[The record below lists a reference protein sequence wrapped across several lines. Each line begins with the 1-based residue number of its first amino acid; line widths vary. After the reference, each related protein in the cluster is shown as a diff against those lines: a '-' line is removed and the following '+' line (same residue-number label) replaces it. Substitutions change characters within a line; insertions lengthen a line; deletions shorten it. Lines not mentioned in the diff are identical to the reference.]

1 MTTYVS
7 QSIEG
12 VALNIISTAYDQTA
26 VSSST
31 NSPDNPGPPF
41 TVGTEVICTD
51 GSIWQFVKV
60 ATSATLAFGNV
71 CGIDQ
76 SVFTAAPV
84 IGGATF
90 EATKKRV
97 AFYQNTTSAT
107 AGQYCWLMVS
117 GQPTISVS
125 GAPAKAVQ
133 LYTTDTSGTLDDA
146 IATGSQYPVRNV
158 FMTTT
163 VSGATATTQTS
174 IASWPSFGP
183 QGSLT

>member
-12 VALNIISTAYDQTA
+12 VNVSMIYNAYDQTA
-26 VSSST
+26 ATSST
-31 NSPDNPGPPF
+31 NDPSNPGPPF
-41 TVGTEVICTD
+41 TIGTEVVCTD
-51 GSIWQFVKV
+51 GSIWQFTKV

-76 SVFTAAPV
+76 SVFTCTPV
-84 IGGATF
+84 VGGSTY
-90 EATKKRV
+90 EASKKRC

-107 AGQYCWLMVS
+107 AGQFCWVMVS
-117 GQPTISVS
+117 GQPTITVS

-146 IATGSQYPVRNV
+146 IATGSQYPVRAV

-163 VSGATATTQTS
+163 VSGATATTQTA

-183 QGSLT
+183 MGGLI